1 MCRALLVAAVVA
13 AAAPGRAEAGDR
25 EGTGGRAHA
34 GQRARPRVCVV
45 PLGPHDRPLLL
56 AVMRGIEELY
66 GLEVEI
72 REPVALPASAYYAP
86 RGRYRA
92 EKLLEFLDRRARPGG
107 CDLNIG
113 FTDADISTTKGTRAD
128 WGVLGLAW
136 IGGPSGVV
144 STHRL
149 GKRIGPRARA
159 MRAVKVVNHELGH
172 ALGLEHHERR
182 GCLME
187 DAGGTVK
194 TVDRESGLLCDDSRR
209 ELEERNGFALPALTR
224 FNWSRVLD

>member
-1 MCRALLVAAVVA
+1 MLVAVVAAVVA
-13 AAAPGRAEAGDR
+13 AAAPRRAEAGDG
-25 EGTGGRAHA
+25 EGSGDRAHA
-34 GQRARPRVCVV
+34 AQRARPRVCVV

-86 RGRYRA
+86 RRRYRA
-92 EKLLEFLDRRARPGG
+92 EKLLAFLDRRARPGD

-113 FTDADISTTKGTRAD
+113 FTDADISTSKGTRAD